1 MFEVEDLEVS
11 KKSNIKVLKEKHV
24 YMIETIKWK
33 TVIDLDGDRKFMK
46 YVEQKGEGPNRVHK
60 YDEVSFKYQIQL
72 NNKVAAKYQPE
83 EGQFIKMEESII
95 KGMYKCV
102 WKMLTSMKT
111 K

>member
-1 MFEVEDLEVS
+1 MEDLEVS

-60 YDEVSFKYQIQL
+60 YDEVSFKYQILL
-72 NNKVAAKYQPE
+72 NDKVATKYEAGE
-83 EGQFIKMEESII
+83 EQFMKMEEHVI
-95 KGMYKCV
+95 KRM
-102 WKMLTSMKT
+102 
-111 K
+111 

>member
-1 MFEVEDLEVS
+1 MAIFEVEDLEVS

-60 YDEVSFKYQIQL
+60 YDEVSFKYQILL
-72 NNKVAAKYQPE
+72 NDKVATKYEAGE
-83 EGQFIKMEESII
+83 EQFMKMEEHVI
-95 KGMYKCV
+95 KRM
-102 WKMLTSMKT
+102 
-111 K
+111 